1 MEPIANNSLRD
12 GEREI
17 KAPAME
23 TLVPLEFVLGTK
35 RAHAT
40 ASIFENPRA
49 RWALP
54 RALLKT
60 NTKGVNFIS
69 IQQHRRARQLSTAVR
84 VRLLD

>member
-40 ASIFENPRA
+40 ATIFENPRA
-49 RWALP
+49 RAGP
-54 RALLKT
+54 SHAPSSKR
-60 NTKGVNFIS
+60 
-69 IQQHRRARQLSTAVR
+69 IQKA
-84 VRLLD
+84 